1 VSFVMV
7 ELPVGER
14 SPAAALDEVTRQM
27 REHKQARSAG
37 AFDGLLHA
45 ARFAPLPVR
54 DAIAWIA
61 TRPQTFNTVVSNLPG
76 PRDALYVMGRP
87 LRAAYPAV
95 PLPRG
100 HGISVGILSYH
111 GVLHVGL
118 YADPDVVP
126 DLVDVAHDFTRSFDA
141 LRFALAPRAPEPG
154 APGPARRERVLT

>member
-1 VSFVMV
+1 
-7 ELPVGER
+7 
-14 SPAAALDEVTRQM
+14 
-27 REHKQARSAG
+27 
-37 AFDGLLHA
+37 
-45 ARFAPLPVR
+45 
-54 DAIAWIA
+54 
-61 TRPQTFNTVVSNLPG
+61 
-76 PRDALYVMGRP
+76 MGRP